1 MRAGVVL
8 LILAGGVVVGQE
20 GQVLPEI
27 LELRRR
33 CAAQIAAGDVS
44 LQTRRLAELQELET
58 SRAAAGDYEGAQRV
72 AVVREGVLGEAAAR
86 ADTRARV
93 LLQAREVTTRGSGLR
108 DDPATG
114 VIFFSKKGATVEW
127 DVRGQ
132 FSGWYEVRLRC
143 AVKGSPRTKDGDSGQ
158 EEKKAGGV
166 VAFSRVGGLGAAAA
180 PVVHGVEGTGGW
192 NLYETVVIGR
202 MALSNGPVRLR
213 LVAEKAASEGLM
225 NLARV
230 ELVPVS
236 GPVAVEAADVLPGA
250 LVKAREVFLKSYAER
265 ARGAT
270 ERYRKELAVLEAA
283 FEKAK
288 DREGVARVKQERARV
303 AGEPDPGMLSG
314 GDGERVRTVVMG
326 VGDVLGCSWRGECRL
341 SNTKDVLGGLRP
353 AGGASVLW
361 KLRAFGVP
369 TGSWDVKIKA
379 RVGALGGGTAE
390 LQFLGAGG
398 VALGEPV
405 AVEVEPV
412 QTAEEREKNRDDED
426 AKVPDAESRT
436 IDAGRMTIPKQAETL
451 ILRVSGLTHGDGT
464 LFDLKAV
471 ELQPGGGA

>member
-1 MRAGVVL
+1 
-8 LILAGGVVVGQE
+8 
-20 GQVLPEI
+20 
-27 LELRRR
+27 
-33 CAAQIAAGDVS
+33 
-44 LQTRRLAELQELET
+44 
-58 SRAAAGDYEGAQRV
+58 
-72 AVVREGVLGEAAAR
+72 
-86 ADTRARV
+86 
-93 LLQAREVTTRGSGLR
+93 
-108 DDPATG
+108 
-114 VIFFSKKGATVEW
+114 
-127 DVRGQ
+127 
-132 FSGWYEVRLRC
+132 
-143 AVKGSPRTKDGDSGQ
+143 
-158 EEKKAGGV
+158 
-166 VAFSRVGGLGAAAA
+166 
-180 PVVHGVEGTGGW
+180 
-192 NLYETVVIGR
+192 
-202 MALSNGPVRLR
+202 
-213 LVAEKAASEGLM
+213 
-225 NLARV
+225 
-230 ELVPVS
+230 
-236 GPVAVEAADVLPGA
+236 
-250 LVKAREVFLKSYAER
+250 
-265 ARGAT
+265 
-270 ERYRKELAVLEAA
+270 
-283 FEKAK
+283 
-288 DREGVARVKQERARV
+288 
-303 AGEPDPGMLSG
+303 
-314 GDGERVRTVVMG
+314 
-326 VGDVLGCSWRGECRL
+326 L